1 MIEYVLE
8 ACLLGL
14 VLVTAVAV
22 VRIRNL
28 FAASILMG
36 IYSLLMAV
44 CWTNMNA
51 YDVAFTEAA
60 VGAGISTILVI
71 GALILVGGSKE
82 RERGGPDVPALITV
96 IAVGLVMVYGTLDLP
111 RVGALDAPIHHG
123 IAQYY
128 TERPYP
134 DSHVPNMVTVV
145 LASYR
150 GYDTMYETA
159 VIFTAG
165 MGMILLLRRE
175 RPGAGT
181 VGAIEVVAGDGPEP
195 GEAA

>member
-14 VLVTAVAV
+14 VLATAVAV

-36 IYSLLMAV
+36 IYSLLMAL

-71 GALILVGGSKE
+71 GALIMVGGSKE
-82 RERGGPDVPALITV
+82 RERAGPNWPSLLTV
-96 IAVGLVMVYGTLDLP
+96 VAVGGVMIYGTLDLP
-111 RVGALDAPIHHG
+111 RIGDPQAPIHQG
-123 IAQYY
+123 VANYY
-128 TERPYP
+128 VERAYP

-150 GYDTMYETA
+150 GYDTMFETA

-165 MGMILLLRRE
+165 MGMILLLRRR

-181 VGAIEVVAGDGPEP
+181 AGAIAVPD
-195 GEAA
+195 EAAPDEARA